1 MLNPKYK
8 TAKKLLAI
16 SLCATLSIATPMIV
30 MATETEEFNA
40 ETDYELQNGEAD
52 YQEVNYEGE
61 QGPEEFPEYEST
73 ENIYENAPEDTPP
86 DIYESAYNQTDEY
99 DNYDEYNE
107 YDTTNDSAYTES
119 GFYDENGNYVDPNMT
134 DPNAETSMEM
144 ELSDEDAKKLGIL
157 AAIGGT
163 VFLIIAIICGI
174 ISIISIIAMWKLFE
188 KADEAGWKSI
198 IPILNVYVLTKI
210 STGKPI
216 LMLLS
221 FVPFVNFIFIIY
233 LYYKLNQAFSGGTAS
248 FILLL
253 LFPYIILPIMAFSED
268 AEYIGYDAE

>member
-1 MLNPKYK
+1 MLNLKYK

-61 QGPEEFPEYEST
+61 QGPEDFQEYEQT
-73 ENIYENAPEDTPP
+73 EDIYENAPP
-86 DIYESAYNQTDEY
+86 DIYESAYDQPDEY
-99 DNYDEYNE
+99 SEFDE
-107 YDTTNDSAYTES
+107 TGDSIYSES
-119 GFYDENGNYVDPNMT
+119 GMYDENGNYIDPSMT
-134 DPNAETSMEM
+134 DTNTDTSMDM
-144 ELSDEDAKKLGIL
+144 ELSDEDTTKLGIL

-163 VFLIIAIICGI
+163 VFLIIAIISGI

-198 IPILNVYVLTKI
+198 IPILNLYVLTKI

-233 LYYKLNQAFSGGTAS
+233 LYYKMNQAFSGGTAS